1 MHNSL
6 IEQRRRET
14 KRFLKMRER
23 VWRWEET
30 RKGGVGVQFTPQNER
45 GMGKK
50 YSMLFVV
57 DVSYTYNYFNYY
69 GVVHKAISFHICFII
84 STICPPYSSLHQATP

>member
-30 RKGGVGVQFTPQNER
+30 RKGGVGVQFTPQNES

-50 YSMLFVV
+50 VQYALCS
-57 DVSYTYNYFNYY
+57 
-69 GVVHKAISFHICFII
+69 
-84 STICPPYSSLHQATP
+84 

>member
-50 YSMLFVV
+50 VQYALCSRR
-57 DVSYTYNYFNYY
+57 
-69 GVVHKAISFHICFII
+69 II
-84 STICPPYSSLHQATP
+84 YIQLL